1 MKAQKIL
8 SLFLLIS
15 LFFIVSC
22 KGNNFEKA
30 LAYQTDGEY
39 EKAIDFYNRAIQKN
53 DNAAEAE
60 KNVGDIYFSHEQY
73 EYAFECYGRAIELE
87 SEAAMDTVIKFSSFR
102 DEEVR
107 SLVAK
112 TLSNIKNQESTE
124 IIFGKLVDLL
134 KGEDTNKV
142 IDTLE
147 IILNLKRDISP
158 ISGEIISL
166 LDSEN
171 LVIKQKALLILPK
184 FPKIVCENEECF
196 NKIIGYLSQKNE
208 IIKATA
214 IDCLGDMK
222 KYAKKALPVL
232 IDVAAKD
239 SINKERALNAVNK
252 IGIPTKEKAA
262 NMYEFFKDKPNDV
275 KIKFLESFENA
286 AGKDDKVKEYVPNIL
301 TFLKYD
307 DFGVKQKTRSV
318 LTKIGKA
325 SETTIPELINLLK
338 EDNTEIVSRSIYELG
353 DFGKA
358 ASDAIEPLKQLI
370 ETTKNDDIKKKAKD
384 ALQKIQ

>member
-1 MKAQKIL
+1 MKVQKFL

-39 EKAIDFYNRAIQKN
+39 EKAIDFYNKAIQKN

-60 KNVGDIYFSHEQY
+60 KNVGDIYFSHDQH

-102 DEEVR
+102 DESVR
-107 SLVAK
+107 NLVAK
-112 TLSNIKNQESTE
+112 TLSGIRNMRSTKL
-124 IIFGKLVDLL
+124 IYYKLVDLL
-134 KGEDTNKV
+134 KGEDNNKT
-142 IDTLE
+142 IDILE
-147 IILNLKRDISP
+147 IILKLDRDISP
-158 ISGEIISL
+158 ISADIISL
-166 LDSEN
+166 LDNEN
-171 LVIKQKALLILPK
+171 LVIKQKVLLILPK

-208 IIKATA
+208 IIKTTA

-222 KYAKKALPVL
+222 KYAKKALPTL
-232 IDVAAKD
+232 INIAATEP
-239 SINKERALNAVNK
+239 INKEKALNAIAK
-252 IGIPTKEKAA
+252 IGIPEKEQAA
-262 NMYEFFKDKPNDV
+262 DLYSFLKDKPNDI
-275 KIKFLESFENA
+275 KIKILELFENI

-301 TFLKYD
+301 MFLKYD
-307 DFGVKQKTRSV
+307 DFSVKQKTRSV

-338 EDNTEIVSRSIYELG
+338 EDNAEIVSRAIYELG
-353 DFGKA
+353 DFGKT

-370 ETTKNDDIKKKAKD
+370 ETANNNDIKKKATD